1 MMTRETDIT
10 ARAVAAAQAVM
21 MGSTYHKDAV
31 RAFLDKHPLPFDWER
46 FDRAEK
52 AAE

>member
-1 MMTRETDIT
+1 
-10 ARAVAAAQAVM
+10 M

-31 RAFLDKHPLPFDWER
+31 RAFLDKQPLPFDWER